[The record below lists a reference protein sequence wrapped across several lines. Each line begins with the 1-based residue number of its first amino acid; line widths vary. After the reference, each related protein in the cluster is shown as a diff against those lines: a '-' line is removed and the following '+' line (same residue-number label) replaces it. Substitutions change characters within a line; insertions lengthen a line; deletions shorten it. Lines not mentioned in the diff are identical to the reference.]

1 MRHILDWTAI
11 AAASACRRLFTAA
24 AVAGAAII
32 LSACGQGLEPGPGA
46 GPGPVSGD
54 TLGSGSNRVALL
66 LPLSGPGG
74 SADVAKALQNAAE
87 LALAELPTAD
97 IQLVPIDTRGTAEGA
112 QAGAQAA
119 ISGGARLIVGP
130 LFAAEVSAVAP
141 VARSANVPVIGFSS
155 DANVAGPG
163 VYLLSFLPEQDI
175 ERIVGY
181 AARQGKRSFAALLPE
196 SAYGS
201 IAEAALQ
208 QAAPSAG
215 GRVVTVARYGP
226 EEAQMQAAVAQVA
239 PVASGA
245 APQADALLMPEGPP
259 ALATLAAQLSTAN
272 VGARR
277 VQFLGS
283 GQWNDAAV
291 WRIGALTGGWFAG
304 PDPAGWQTFQAK
316 YRSRYGVEPP
326 RNATLAYDAVTL
338 AAALSRIQGG
348 SAFTNQTLTNPD
360 GFSGVDGIF
369 RFRQNGTIQRG
380 LAILEIGNGQ
390 VRVREPAPRSFAAGG

>member
-1 MRHILDWTAI
+1 MIFRT
-11 AAASACRRLFTAA
+11 AAAAGSTCRRLFTAA
-24 AVAGAAII
+24 AVAGSALA
-32 LSACGQGLEPGPGA
+32 LAACGQGLETVPGT
-46 GPGPVSGD
+46 GPGPLSGD
-54 TLGSGSNRVALL
+54 ALGTGSNRIALL

-74 SADVAKALQNAAE
+74 SAATAKAMQNAAE
-87 LALAELPTAD
+87 LALAEIPSAD
-97 IQLVPIDTRGTAEGA
+97 IQLIPIDTRGTAEGA
-112 QAGAQAA
+112 RTGAQTAL
-119 ISGGARLIVGP
+119 SGGARLIIGP

-141 VARSANVPVIGFSS
+141 VARAANVPVIGFSS

-175 ERIVGY
+175 ERVVGY

-196 SAYGS
+196 NAYGS
-201 IAEAALQ
+201 ITEAALQ
-208 QAAPSAG
+208 QTAPGAG

-226 EEAQMQAAVAQVA
+226 EEAQIQAAVAQIA

-245 APQADALLMPEGPP
+245 APQVDALLMPEGPP
-259 ALATLAAQLSTAN
+259 PLATIATQLSSAN

-283 GQWNDAAV
+283 GQWNDAAA

-304 PDPAGWQTFQAK
+304 PDPSGWQAFQAK
-316 YRSRYGVEPP
+316 YRGRYGVEPP

-348 SAFTNQTLTNPD
+348 TAFTNQTLTTTD

-390 VRVREPAPRSFAAGG
+390 VRVRDPAPRSFAAGG